1 MFFTRNEKILLAM
14 FGGRD
19 AFQTKKNLS
28 MAALLAE
35 DAAAQKVLGEL
46 VQHFSAEV
54 KKGLDCEQAFEW
66 IREEVQPKLMV
77 SLTVFDEKTDDY
89 ICVYPIRQLVKC
101 LLMKAFGSDSMR
113 STSETL
119 EHLQNYIPDEWF
131 SGVVEELREDI
142 CNVEWNENW
151 MYPEIRDSSNAVA
164 GAVQWFCSAPDLPEK
179 ARRLPEKKRGTA
191 AE

>member
-1 MFFTRNEKILLAM
+1 MLFTRNEKILLAM
-14 FGGRD
+14 FGSRD

-35 DAAAQKVLGEL
+35 DAAAQKALGEL
-46 VQHFSAEV
+46 VQHFSAEA
-54 KKGLDCEQAFEW
+54 KKGLDCELALEQ

-89 ICVYPIRQLVKC
+89 IHVYPIRQLVKC
-101 LLMKAFGSDSMR
+101 LLMKAFGSASMR

-164 GAVQWFCSAPDLPEK
+164 GAVGWILEAPKQRKEPGNGRWAKE
-179 ARRLPEKKRGTA
+179 
-191 AE
+191 AEDE